1 MDDAWFRGLRWRCIG
16 PPRGG
21 RVVAVA
27 GHPTE
32 PMVFYFGAVGGGV
45 WKTTDG
51 GTYWENISDGQIK
64 TAAIGALAVA
74 ESDPNV
80 VYAGTGEATIRIDV
94 SYGDGVYR
102 SSDGGRTWAHV
113 GLGDTRHVG
122 KIQVHPRDPDLVYV
136 AALGHAF
143 GPNQERGVF
152 RSRDGGRSWQRVLFR
167 SERAGAIDLAL
178 DRSNPRVLYASTWE
192 VFRHFWTLSSGG
204 PDSRIYKSV
213 DGGDTWTDLTGHP
226 GLPAGIKGKIGV
238 TVSPARPDRVWA
250 IIEAEKAGLYRS
262 DDGGRTWEL
271 VSDNRDLIH
280 RPWYYCHV
288 FADPVDPDT
297 VYVTNLKMWKSSDG
311 GKTFTEIT
319 TPHGDNHD
327 LWIDPRDPRRMIEG
341 NDGGACVTFN
351 GGQSWSTIYNQLTA
365 QFYHVAVD
373 DQHPYRVYGTQQDNS
388 SVSVPSASENGG
400 ITWGD
405 CYPAGTGESGYIAV
419 HPKDPNVVYVGAV
432 GSSPGGGGALQRYDH
447 RTRQIRLVTV
457 WPEVYYG
464 WGAKDLRYR
473 FAWTFPIV
481 FSPHDPGTLYATGN
495 LVFRTRDEG
504 SSWEAISPDLTRNDV
519 TKLEASGGP
528 LTKDTSGAEHYAT
541 VYAFAESPR
550 ERGVLWAGSDDGLVH
565 VSRDDGKTWQNVT
578 PPELPESALIATIEP
593 SPHAPGT
600 VYLAAT
606 RYKIDDYRPYLFKT
620 EDHGRTWRSLTAAF
634 PAGEISRVIRED
646 PVRPGL
652 LFVGTET
659 GVVVSRDNGRTW
671 QRGAWN
677 LPVSPV
683 YDLGIKGGDLVA
695 ATHGRS
701 FWVLD
706 DLTPLRERTAGA
718 AETPH
723 LFAPRPTV
731 RPWQNWS
738 VDLFRGP
745 GKTYKNYMM
754 ALGTGLTFYE
764 DRTPEGERVRTFL
777 DAGEN
782 PPQGAIVYY
791 ALGDPPGGPVSLT
804 FLDDKGA
811 VIRTFTT
818 KPETPPAA
826 NAGGTAPGATG
837 QTPPA
842 PPPDERYVTA
852 RPGLNRF
859 VWDLRYPGAEKV
871 PGDVSTEKAIT
882 GPLAPP
888 GRYQVRLT
896 VGERSWIQPLEVR
909 KDPRVSATQAELD
922 AQFALWRQIRDTLSE
937 THAGINRLRRIRR
950 QVSEWSQRLRESPPA
965 DGSPPRAGAGSGGPP
980 AAGAGNPG
988 APRPEGITE
997 AADRLLAKLA
1007 EIETEL
1013 VQTSAKNSMDALRWP
1028 ARLNLRLV
1036 SLMSVLSSAD
1046 AAPPRQAREV
1056 YEHLAGLARRELA
1069 RLDALVETDVAAFN
1083 ALVREA
1089 NLPAIATR

>member
-1 MDDAWFRGLRWRCIG
+1 MDPAWFQGLRWRCIG

-27 GHPTE
+27 GHPAE
-32 PMVFYFGAVGGGV
+32 PMVFYFGAVAGGV

-51 GTYWENISDGQIK
+51 GTYWENVSDGYFR
-64 TAAIGALAVA
+64 TSAIGALAVA

-94 SYGDGVYR
+94 VYGDGIYK
-102 SSDGGRTWAHV
+102 STDGGKTWAHM
-113 GLGDTRHVG
+113 GLADTRHIG
-122 KIQVHPRDPDLVYV
+122 KIQVHPQDPDLVYV

-143 GPNQERGVF
+143 GPNHERGVF
-152 RSRDGGRSWQRVLFR
+152 RSRDGGRTWQQILFR

-178 DRSNPRVLYASTWE
+178 DRKNPRILYASTWE
-192 VFRHFWTLSSGG
+192 VYRHFWTLSSGG
-204 PDSRIYKSV
+204 PDSRLYKST
-213 DGGDTWTDLTGHP
+213 DGGDTWVDITDHP

-238 TVSPARPDRVWA
+238 AVSPARPDRVWA
-250 IIEAEKAGLYRS
+250 IIEADKAGLYRS
-262 DDGGRTWEL
+262 DDAGRTWEL

-288 FADPVDPDT
+288 FADPVDADT
-297 VYVTNLKMWKSSDG
+297 VYVTNLKMWKSTDG
-311 GKTFTEIT
+311 GRTFTEVT

-327 LWIDPRDPRRMIEG
+327 LWIDARDPRRMIEG
-341 NDGGACVTFN
+341 NDGGACVSFN

-365 QFYHVAVD
+365 QFYHVSID

-419 HPKDPNVVYVGAV
+419 HPRDPNIVYVGAV

-481 FSPHDPGTLYATGN
+481 FSPHDPETLYATGN

-504 SSWEAISPDLTRNDV
+504 SSWEAISPDLTRQDV

-528 LTKDTSGAEHYAT
+528 LTKDTSGAEHYGT

-550 ERGVLWAGSDDGLVH
+550 ERGTLWAGSDDGLVH
-565 VSRDDGKTWQNVT
+565 VSRDDGGTWQNVT
-578 PPELPESALIATIEP
+578 PPDLPEWALIATIEA
-593 SPHAPGT
+593 SPHAAGT
-600 VYLAAT
+600 VYVAAT
-606 RYKIDDYRPYLFKT
+606 RYKIDDYHAYLYKS
-620 EDHGRTWRSLTAAF
+620 EDYGQTWRSLAGGF
-634 PAGEISRVIRED
+634 PVGEITRVIRED

-652 LFVGTET
+652 LYVGTET
-659 GVVVSRDNGRTW
+659 GIVVSWDDGRAW
-671 QRGAWN
+671 HQCPWN
-677 LPVSPV
+677 LPVAPV
-683 YDLGIKGGDLVA
+683 YDLAVKGSDLVA
-695 ATHGRS
+695 GTHGRS

-706 DLTPLRERTAGA
+706 DITPLRELNSEATTDA
-718 AETPH
+718 PH
-723 LFAPRPTV
+723 LFPPRPTV

-745 GKTYKNYMM
+745 GKSYKNYMM

-782 PPQGAIVYY
+782 PPVGAIVYY
-791 ALGDPPGGPVSLT
+791 VLGAASPGAAVSLA
-804 FLDDKGA
+804 FLDDTGTL
-811 VIRTFTT
+811 IRTFTT
-818 KPETPPAA
+818 KPAA
-826 NAGGTAPGATG
+826 APTADAAKAPGAPA
-837 QTPPA
+837 PPVTS
-842 PPPDERYVTA
+842 PPPDERFLTA

-859 VWDLRYPGAEKV
+859 VWDLRYPGAERV
-871 PGDVSTEKAIT
+871 PGDVSTEKALT

-888 GRYQVRLT
+888 GRYQARLT
-896 VGERSWIQPLEVR
+896 VGDRSWTQRFEVR
-909 KDPRVSATQAELD
+909 KDPA
-922 AQFALWRQIRDTLSE
+922 
-937 THAGINRLRRIRR
+937 
-950 QVSEWSQRLRESPPA
+950 SPPPRPTSTRSSA
-965 DGSPPRAGAGSGGPP
+965 CGGRSGTRCRRRTPASTASGGSAVRSASGLSACGRPARRRGAPPAHPLAGSGAAPP
-980 AAGAGNPG
+980 ARATPDAARAATITTAAGH
-988 APRPEGITE
+988 
-997 AADRLLAKLA
+997 LLARLA

-1013 VQTSAKNSMDALRWP
+1013 IQTSARQYAHTNEVSWNCSSLRIAASP
-1028 ARLNLRLV
+1028 RAPRKPDLNLHIRRVVGPMTRLF
-1036 SLMSVLSSAD
+1036 AITGG
-1046 AAPPRQAREV
+1046 QQ
-1056 YEHLAGLARRELA
+1056 RR
-1069 RLDALVETDVAAFN
+1069 RPDPHGSGPQIGGGG
-1083 ALVREA
+1083 R
-1089 NLPAIATR
+1089 I

>member
-1 MDDAWFRGLRWRCIG
+1 MDPAWFQGLRWRCIG

-32 PMVFYFGAVGGGV
+32 PMVFYFGGVAGGV

-51 GTYWENISDGQIK
+51 GTYWENVSDGYFR

-80 VYAGTGEATIRIDV
+80 IYAGTGEATIRIDV

-102 SSDGGRTWAHV
+102 TTDGGKTWTHV
-113 GLGDTRHVG
+113 GLADTRHIG
-122 KIQVHPRDPDLVYV
+122 KIQVHPQDPDLVYV

-143 GPNQERGVF
+143 GPNTERGVY
-152 RSRDGGRSWQRVLFR
+152 RSRDGGQTWQQILFR
-167 SERAGAIDLAL
+167 SEQAGAIDLAL
-178 DRSNPRVLYASTWE
+178 DRRNPRVLYASTWQ
-192 VFRHFWTLSSGG
+192 VYRHFWTLSSGG
-204 PDSRIYKSV
+204 PDSRLYKSV
-213 DGGDTWTDLTGHP
+213 DGGDTWVDLTDHP
-226 GLPAGIKGKIGV
+226 GLPSGIKGKIGV
-238 TVSPARPDRVWA
+238 AVSPARPDRVWA
-250 IIEAEKAGLYRS
+250 IVEAEKAGLYRS
-262 DDGGRTWEL
+262 DHGGRTWEL

-297 VYVTNLKMWKSSDG
+297 VYVTNLRMWKSTDG
-311 GKTFTEIT
+311 GRTFTEIT

-373 DQHPYRVYGTQQDNS
+373 DQYPYRVYGTQQDNS

-419 HPKDPNVVYVGAV
+419 DPRDPHVVYVGAV

-481 FSPHDPGTLYATGN
+481 FSPHDAGTLYATGN

-504 SSWEAISPDLTRNDV
+504 SSWEAISPDLTRQDV

-528 LTKDTSGAEHYAT
+528 ITKDTSGAEHYGT
-541 VYAFAESPR
+541 VYAFAESSR

-578 PPELPESALIATIEP
+578 PPDLPEWALIATIEP
-593 SPHAPGT
+593 SAHAPGV

-606 RYKIDDYRPYLFKT
+606 RYKIDDYGAYLYKT
-620 EDHGRTWRSLTAAF
+620 DNYGETWQSLTAGF

-652 LFVGTET
+652 LYVGTET
-659 GVVVSRDNGRTW
+659 GVVVSCDDGRTW
-671 QRGAWN
+671 RRLPWN
-677 LPVSPV
+677 LPVAPV
-683 YDLGIKGGDLVA
+683 YDLAVKGGDLVV

-701 FWVLD
+701 FWILD
-706 DLTPLRERTAGA
+706 DLTPLRELTAEATTGA
-718 AETPH
+718 GH
-723 LFAPRPTV
+723 LFPPRTTV

-745 GKTYKNYMM
+745 GKAHKNYMM

-764 DRTPEGERVRTFL
+764 DKTPEGERLRTFL

-782 PPQGAIVYY
+782 PPVGAIVYY
-791 ALGDPPGGPVSLT
+791 ALPEGSPGPVSLT
-804 FLDDKGA
+804 FLDAAGA

-818 KPETPPAA
+818 KPEP
-826 NAGGTAPGATG
+826 
-837 QTPPA
+837 PPA
-842 PPPDERYVTA
+842 PEGPSAGASAPPATPADERYVTA

-888 GRYQVRLT
+888 GRYQVRLA
-896 VGERSWIQPLEVR
+896 VGARSWTRSFEVR
-909 KDPRVSATQAELD
+909 KDPRVAATQAELD
-922 AQFALWRQIRDTLSE
+922 AQFALWSQIRDTLSA
-937 THAGINRLRRIRR
+937 THAAINRLRRIRR
-950 QVSEWSQRLRESPPA
+950 QVSEWAQRLRESAPTN
-965 DGSPPRAGAGSGGPP
+965 GGP
-980 AAGAGNPG
+980 AAV
-988 APRPEGITE
+988 TE
-997 AADRLLAKLA
+997 AADRLLTKLT
-1007 EIETEL
+1007 EVETEL
-1013 VQTSAKNSMDALRWP
+1013 IQTSAKNSMDALRLP
-1028 ARLNLRLV
+1028 ARLNLRLA

-1046 AAPPRQAREV
+1046 AAPPRQAGLV
-1056 YEHLAGLARRELA
+1056 HEHLAGLARRELQ
-1069 RLDALVETDVAAFN
+1069 RLDALIESDVAGFN
-1083 ALVREA
+1083 TLVREA

>member
-1 MDDAWFRGLRWRCIG
+1 MDPALFPSLRWRCIG

-32 PMVFYFGAVGGGV
+32 PMVFYFGAVAGGV

-51 GTYWENISDGQIK
+51 GTYWENVSDGHFR
-64 TAAIGALAVA
+64 TSAIGALAVA
-74 ESDPNV
+74 PSDPNV

-94 SYGDGVYR
+94 SYGDGVYKTT
-102 SSDGGRTWAHV
+102 DGGQTWTHV
-113 GLGDTRHVG
+113 GLVETRHIG
-122 KIQVHPRDPDLVYV
+122 KIRVHPQDPDRVYV

-143 GPNQERGVF
+143 GPNRERGVF
-152 RSRDGGRSWQRVLFR
+152 RSQDGGRTWEHVLFT
-167 SERAGAIDLAL
+167 SDKAGAIDLAL
-178 DRSNPRVLYASTWE
+178 DPGNPRVLYAASWE
-192 VFRHFWTLSSGG
+192 VYRHFWTLSSGG
-204 PDSRIYKSV
+204 PDSRLYKST
-213 DGGDTWTDLTGHP
+213 DGGDTWTDITDHP
-226 GLPAGIKGKIGV
+226 GLPRGIKGKIGV
-238 TVSPARPDRVWA
+238 AVSPARGDRVWA
-250 IIEAEKAGLYRS
+250 IVEAERAGLYRS
-262 DDGGRTWEL
+262 DDAGRTWEL

-297 VYVTNLKMWKSSDG
+297 VYVTNLKMWKSTDG
-311 GKTFTEIT
+311 GRTFTEIT

-341 NDGGACVTFN
+341 NDGGATVSFN
-351 GGQSWSTIYNQLTA
+351 GGRSWSTIYNQLTA
-365 QFYHVAVD
+365 QFYHLSID
-373 DQHPYRVYGTQQDNS
+373 RQFPYRVYGTQQDNS

-419 HPKDPNVVYVGAV
+419 HPEDPNIVYVGAV

-464 WGAKDLRYR
+464 WGAKDLKYR

-504 SSWEAISPDLTRNDV
+504 ASWEAISPDLTRGDP

-541 VYAFAESPR
+541 VYAFAESPH

-565 VSRDDGKTWQNVT
+565 VSRDDGKTWLKVT
-578 PPELPESALIATIEP
+578 PPALPEWSLIATIEV

-600 VYLAAT
+600 VYVAAT
-606 RYKIDDYRPYLFKT
+606 RYKLDDYRAYLYKT
-620 EDHGRTWRSLTAAF
+620 EDYGRTWRALAGGF

-646 PVRPGL
+646 PARRGL
-652 LFVGTET
+652 LYVGTET
-659 GVVVSRDNGRTW
+659 GIVGSWDDGTTW
-671 QRGAWN
+671 HRLPGN

-683 YDLGIKGGDLVA
+683 YDLAVNDGDLVV

-701 FWVLD
+701 FWILD
-706 DLTPLRERTAGA
+706 DLTPLRALTPEAATAA
-718 AETPH
+718 AH
-723 LFAPRPTV
+723 LFPPRPTV

-745 GKTYKNYMM
+745 GKAHKNYMM

-782 PPQGAIVYY
+782 PPVGAIVHYLLRETPATPLSLSVLDARG
-791 ALGDPPGGPVSLT
+791 AL
-804 FLDDKGA
+804 
-811 VIRTFTT
+811 IRTFATR
-818 KPETPPAA
+818 PEEPPPTGEPKA
-826 NAGGTAPGATG
+826 APGAG
-837 QTPPA
+837 EPPAPPA
-842 PPPDERYVTA
+842 PPPNERYITA
-852 RPGLNRF
+852 KPGLNRF
-859 VWDLRYPGAEKV
+859 VWDLRYPAPEKV
-871 PGDVSTEKAIT
+871 PGDVTTEKALV

-888 GRYQVRLT
+888 GTYQVRLT
-896 VGERSWIQPLEVR
+896 LGDQSWTQVFEVR
-909 KDPRVSATQAELD
+909 KDPRVTASQADLD
-922 AQFALWRQIRDTLSE
+922 AQFALWRRISATLSE
-937 THAGINRLRRIRR
+937 AHAGVNRLRRIRR
-950 QVSEWSQRLRESPPA
+950 QVTEWGQKLRESTA
-965 DGSPPRAGAGSGGPP
+965 SAGAAGSAPGSGGRPGETDG
-980 AAGAGNPG
+980 AAAR
-988 APRPEGITE
+988 ARAVAA
-997 AADRLLAKLA
+997 AADALVGRLT
-1007 EIETEL
+1007 EIEQEL
-1013 VQTSAKNSMDALRWP
+1013 IQTRAQNSMDALRLP
-1028 ARLNLRLV
+1028 ARLNLRLA
-1036 SLMSVLSSAD
+1036 SLVSVLSSAD
-1046 AAPPRQAREV
+1046 AAPPRQAVEV
-1056 YEHLAGLARRELA
+1056 YEHLAARIGQELS
-1069 RLDALVETDVAAFN
+1069 RLRALVDSDVAAFN
-1083 ALVREA
+1083 TLVREA
-1089 NLPAIATR
+1089 SLPALLTE

>member
-1 MDDAWFRGLRWRCIG
+1 
-16 PPRGG
+16 
-21 RVVAVA
+21 
-27 GHPTE
+27 
-32 PMVFYFGAVGGGV
+32 V

-51 GTYWENISDGQIK
+51 GTYWENVSDGHFR

-102 SSDGGRTWAHV
+102 STDGGRTWAHA
-113 GLGDTRHVG
+113 GLADTRHIG
-122 KIQVHPRDPDLVYV
+122 KIRVHPRDPDLVWV

-143 GPNQERGVF
+143 GPNPERGVF
-152 RSRDGGRSWQRVLFR
+152 RSRDGGRTWQHVLSR
-167 SERAGAIDLAL
+167 SDRAGAIDLAL
-178 DRSNPRVLYASTWE
+178 DPGNPRFLYAATWE
-192 VFRHFWTLSSGG
+192 VYRHFWTLSSGG
-204 PDSRIYKSV
+204 PDSRLYRSA
-213 DGGDTWTDLTGHP
+213 DGGDTWTDLTDNP
-226 GLPAGIKGKIGV
+226 GLPRGIKGKIGI
-238 TVSPARPDRVWA
+238 TVSPARGDRVWA
-250 IIEAEKAGLYRS
+250 IVEAEKAGLYRS

-271 VSDNRDLIH
+271 TSDNRDLIH

-297 VYVTNLKMWKSSDG
+297 VYVTNLKMWKSTDG
-311 GKTFTEIT
+311 GSSFTEIT

-341 NDGGACVTFN
+341 NDGGACVSFN
-351 GGQSWSTIYNQLTA
+351 GGRSWSTIYNQLTA

-373 DQHPYRVYGTQQDNS
+373 GQHPYRVYGTQQDNS

-419 HPKDPNVVYVGAV
+419 HPQDPNIVYVGAV

-464 WGAKDLRYR
+464 WGARDLRYR

-481 FSPHDPGTLYATGN
+481 FSPHDAGTLYATGN

-504 SSWEAISPDLTRNDV
+504 SSWEAISPDLTRQDP
-519 TKLEASGGP
+519 TKLDASGGP
-528 LTKDTSGAEHYAT
+528 LTKDTSGAEHYGT
-541 VYAFAESPR
+541 IYAFAECPH

-565 VSRDDGKTWQNVT
+565 VSRDDGATWQAVT
-578 PPELPESALIATIEP
+578 PPELPPWSLVATLEV
-593 SPHAPGT
+593 SPHARGT

-606 RYKIDDYRPYLFKT
+606 RYKLDDYRAYLFKT
-620 EDHGRTWRSLTAAF
+620 DDYGRTWRALAAGF

-646 PVRPGL
+646 PARPGL
-652 LFVGTET
+652 LYVGTET
-659 GVVVSRDNGRTW
+659 GVVVSGDDGRTW
-671 QRGAWN
+671 HRPGWN
-677 LPVSPV
+677 LPVAPV
-683 YDLGIKGGDLVA
+683 YDLLVKDSDLVA

-706 DLTPLRERTAGA
+706 DLTPLREGGGEA
-718 AETPH
+718 AEPAH
-723 LFAPRPTV
+723 LVSPRPTV

-745 GKTYKNYMM
+745 GKAHKNYMM

-764 DRTPEGERVRTFL
+764 DRTPEGERVRTLL

-782 PPQGAIVYY
+782 PPAGAIVYY
-791 ALGDPPGGPVSLT
+791 ALRGAPAGPVSLA
-804 FLDDKGA
+804 FLDAQGG
-811 VIRTFTT
+811 VIRTFGTR
-818 KPETPPAA
+818 PAEPAA
-826 NAGGTAPGATG
+826 AEGRS
-837 QTPPA
+837 PA
-842 PPPDERYVTA
+842 ASGEAAKDERYITA
-852 RPGLNRF
+852 TPGLNRF

-871 PGDVSTEKAIT
+871 PGDVTTEKLIT

-896 VGERSWIQPLEVR
+896 VGDRSWTRPFEVR
-909 KDPRVSATQAELD
+909 KDPRVPASQADLE
-922 AQFALWRQIRDTLSE
+922 AQFALWSRIRDTLSE

-950 QVSEWSQRLRESPPA
+950 QVAEWSQRLRESAAPA
-965 DGSPPRAGAGSGGPP
+965 GPAPAGTPAGTVPP
-980 AAGAGNPG
+980 AATPAGTAAAGGRP
-988 APRPEGITE
+988 PEGDGPAGRLEAIAR
-997 AADRLLAKLA
+997 AADALTARLT
-1007 EIETEL
+1007 EIEAEL
-1013 VQTSAKNSMDALRWP
+1013 IQTHARNSMDALRHP
-1028 ARLNLRLV
+1028 ARLNLRLA
-1036 SLMSVLSSAD
+1036 SLVGVLSSAD
-1046 AAPPRQAREV
+1046 AAPPRQASQV
-1056 YEHLAGLARRELA
+1056 YEHLAAGVRRELD
-1069 RLDALVETDVAAFN
+1069 RLQALVEGDLAAFN

-1089 NLPAIATR
+1089 GLPAVGAA